1 MKLYKASDSSKN
13 PLQWI
18 CNLLDNAHDFFI
30 LKDLSGKVVYINKR
44 LLEIL
49 GYSADDVE
57 NYDYFFYHIL
67 NYKEIGPYEDGLIIE
82 LTAKYNIKMS
92 FSIRLSSITNTAGDK
107 IAYLGFVKLR
117 NYFKIEPGHYFNLF
131 KSPTDVMDITEEG
144 VIVLDGKFNVVY
156 INNKACELFGIK
168 YTRFINEK
176 FFEIIKKYD
185 LNVSEEG
192 LVKGEKI
199 VIPSK
204 NNIEERVL
212 LLKYGK
218 INNDHWKVITVK
230 NITED
235 LKYKK
240 LIEQTEKYTIAG
252 KFAATTIHEIKNSL
266 TSIKGFIQLL
276 QAKHP
281 DSSTYYETILDE
293 VNRVLGL
300 IKNYLGIVRN
310 SEEEVEAEIDLNTV
324 INQYL
329 LLFEAEAAK
338 KGVKIEKR
346 FGDVPLVKINKNHLK
361 QLILNIVQNSL
372 HAIEKNGKIILNTKY
387 NHHTK
392 KIIIRVADNGGGIEK
407 KYLKRV
413 VEPLFTTKKEGT
425 GLGLAI
431 CRSIVEMYNGDIK
444 IFSKKGKGTLVKIIL
459 SDK

>member
-1 MKLYKASDSSKN
+1 MKVNKAFATDKN
-13 PLQWI
+13 SLQWI
-18 CNLLDNAHDFFI
+18 CNLLNNAHDFFV
-30 LKDLSGKVVYINKR
+30 LKDLNGKVIHINKR
-44 LLEIL
+44 LLETL
-49 GYSADDVE
+49 GYTVDDVDD
-57 NYDYFFYHIL
+57 YDHFFYHIL
-67 NYKEIGPYEDGLIIE
+67 KYKEIGPYEDGLIIE
-82 LTAKYNIKMS
+82 LTAKYNLKMS
-92 FSIRLSSITNTAGDK
+92 FSIKFSPIANSVGDK
-107 IAYLGFVKLR
+107 IAFLGFVKLR
-117 NYFKIEPGHYFNLF
+117 SYQKEKPGDYIDFFKH
-131 KSPTDVMDITEEG
+131 STDIMDMTEEG
-144 VIVLDGKFNVVY
+144 VVIVDNKFNVVY
-156 INNKACELFGIK
+156 VNNRACELFGVK
-168 YTRFINEK
+168 YTKFINAK
-176 FFEIIKKYD
+176 FTDFLRKYKPD
-185 LNVSEEG
+185 ASENN
-192 LVKGEKI
+192 LINGEKI

-204 NNIEERVL
+204 GNCDERVL

-218 INNDHWKVITVK
+218 LNGGHWKTIIVK
-230 NITED
+230 DITED
-235 LKYKK
+235 LKYQK

-252 KFAATTIHEIKNSL
+252 EFAATTIHEIKNSL
-266 TSIKGFIQLL
+266 TSVKGFIQLL

-310 SEEEVEAEIDLNTV
+310 SEEEGEAEIDINTV

-329 LLFEAEAAK
+329 LLFEAEATK

-346 FGDVPLVKINKNHLK
+346 FGDVPLVKMNKNHLK

-372 HAIEKNGKIILNTKY
+372 HAIEENGKIILNTKY

-413 VEPLFTTKKEGT
+413 LEPLFTTKKEGT

-431 CRSIVEMYNGDIK
+431 CRSIAEMYNGDIK

-459 SDK
+459 GER